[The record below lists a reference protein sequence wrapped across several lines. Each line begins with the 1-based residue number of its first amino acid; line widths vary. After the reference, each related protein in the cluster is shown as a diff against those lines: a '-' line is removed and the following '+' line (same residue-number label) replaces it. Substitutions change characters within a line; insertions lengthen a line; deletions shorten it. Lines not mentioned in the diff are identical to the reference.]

1 MFIIMCS
8 LLRRAFV
15 STPQERMNL
24 HSYSLVCSIL
34 LYSKYIETTSKSS
47 GKRVKHVEKKF
58 KRLKSFVLE
67 KDDDLNQPL
76 EEEVQVEPVAPV
88 KSIPPTHYTSTTYL
102 FVAFKNNFIRV

>member
-1 MFIIMCS
+1 MLYSS
-8 LLRRAFV
+8 LFK
-15 STPQERMNL
+15 
-24 HSYSLVCSIL
+24 SIL
-34 LYSKYIETTSKSS
+34 ETTSKSS

-88 KSIPPTHYTSTTYL
+88 KSIPPAHYTSTTYL